1 MEGVSTQPVRWCGYA
16 AERMDKKTLT
26 QGNLLQEFDAEE
38 MGLLLIKFERC
49 MHTVMPCRMS

>member
-16 AERMDKKTLT
+16 AERMDKTTLT
-26 QGNLLQEFDAEE
+26 QGSILQEFDAEE

-49 MHTVMPCRMS
+49 MLSCLAG